1 MKQLLFILLFT
12 ISSLSF
18 AQNTGMVV
26 GKVVD
31 AEISNE
37 PLILAN
43 IAVKGTEITSDSDVT
58 GLFLLENLAE
68 GDYTL
73 VCDFVGYE
81 SEEINVHVSA
91 LEPTEVTI
99 ALRPSTISLGDLV
112 ALSNV
117 SEKDTKTPSPRN

>member
-1 MKQLLFILLFT
+1 MKQLIFIILLSL
-12 ISSLSF
+12 SSLSF

-31 AEISNE
+31 AEIRNE

-43 IAVKGTEITSDSDVT
+43 IAVKGTDIASDSDVT
-58 GLFLLENLAE
+58 GLFLIENLAE

-81 SEEINVHVSA
+81 SEEINIHVSA
-91 LEPTEVTI
+91 IEPAEVTI
-99 ALRPSTISLGDLV
+99 ALRPSTISLNDLS
-112 ALSNV
+112 ALSNI
-117 SEKDTKTPSPRN
+117 SEKDIKTASPSN